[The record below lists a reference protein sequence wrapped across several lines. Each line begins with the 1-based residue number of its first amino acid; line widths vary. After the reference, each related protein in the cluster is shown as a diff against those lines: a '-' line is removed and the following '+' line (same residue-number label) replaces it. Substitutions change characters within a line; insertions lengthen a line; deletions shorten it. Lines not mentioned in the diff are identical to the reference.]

1 MPVGGRPTVR
11 SRRLGAALRRHREA
25 AGLDQATAAAAILRS
40 VSKVSRLEGGQSTAS
55 ALEVRTLL
63 NCYGVDDPDERAR
76 LEGWAKSS
84 NQRGWWLDYQE
95 TLRSGYTDHITLE
108 NDATYIRSWQ
118 PALIPGL
125 LQTTEY
131 AEAVIASAPTFIEA
145 ERAAR
150 LVQVRQERQKRI
162 YEGTTQFAA
171 VIWEPAITSMAST
184 PAIAHPQ
191 WRLLLEAGERH
202 NVTVQMLPAS
212 ASRAAGIAGPF
223 VSFSF
228 GVEPTVEAVAVEN
241 LPNTSVIEAPDDL
254 ALYVNVFDRLRST
267 ALSPEQTAE
276 RIRLLLKDT
285 TPVTREGS

>member
-76 LEGWAKSS
+76 LEGWAKTS

-125 LQTTEY
+125 LPDHRVRRGRHRFG
-131 AEAVIASAPTFIEA
+131 ADVHRGGAGGSA
-145 ERAAR
+145 
-150 LVQVRQERQKRI
+150 
-162 YEGTTQFAA
+162 G
-171 VIWEPAITSMAST
+171 
-184 PAIAHPQ
+184 
-191 WRLLLEAGERH
+191 AG
-202 NVTVQMLPAS
+202 
-212 ASRAAGIAGPF
+212 AAGTPEADLRRCNPVRRSHLGTCDHLH
-223 VSFSF
+223 
-228 GVEPTVEAVAVEN
+228 GVHTCHRSPAVA
-241 LPNTSVIEAPDDL
+241 PPA
-254 ALYVNVFDRLRST
+254 
-267 ALSPEQTAE
+267 
-276 RIRLLLKDT
+276 
-285 TPVTREGS
+285 